1 MSRIIMGCFL
11 LSCPFCMIA
20 QTLSNDSVSRTIALD
35 EVTIVASNVS
45 RVDNHLVIYPN
56 SQQKKSTNS
65 GYGVLKRLMI
75 PGMIIDTRSNRA
87 EAMGM
92 PVSFYIN
99 GQQADSK
106 DIQMLRPKDI
116 EKIEYHDNPTGK
128 YAKDKIAVNFVLK
141 QYKTGGYLQMD
152 GLQTIGYT
160 HGDYNIATTV
170 NRNNTTYS
178 LFAGSDYFN
187 VKDNHNHMAESYALP
202 GQSVE
207 RFSTSDEDY
216 SRHSEY
222 VQFRLQ
228 HQKAG
233 RYVVG
238 KLSFIQKYSS

>member
-1 MSRIIMGCFL
+1 MNKYRPYIDKRKYMSRIIMGCFL

-128 YAKDKIAVNFVLK
+128 YAKDKIAVNFILK

-187 VKDNHNHMAESYALP
+187 VKDNHNHMAESYA
-202 GQSVE
+202 
-207 RFSTSDEDY
+207 
-216 SRHSEY
+216 
-222 VQFRLQ
+222 
-228 HQKAG
+228 
-233 RYVVG
+233 
-238 KLSFIQKYSS
+238 

>member
-1 MSRIIMGCFL
+1 
-11 LSCPFCMIA
+11 MIA
-20 QTLSNDSVSRTIALD
+20 QTLPNDSVSQTIALD

-56 SQQKKSTNS
+56 SQQKKSANS

-75 PGMIIDTRSNRA
+75 PGMIIDTQSNSA

-128 YAKDKIAVNFVLK
+128 YAKDKIAVNFILK

-152 GLQTIGYT
+152 GRQTI
-160 HGDYNIATTV
+160 DIRMATTILLQPSTV
-170 NRNNTTYS
+170 TIRLIPCLLEVITLMSGIIGTACLKLMHYQ
-178 LFAGSDYFN
+178 GS
-187 VKDNHNHMAESYALP
+187 P
-202 GQSVE
+202 SV
-207 RFSTSDEDY
+207 
-216 SRHSEY
+216 
-222 VQFRLQ
+222 V
-228 HQKAG
+228 
-233 RYVVG
+233 
-238 KLSFIQKYSS
+238 

>member
-1 MSRIIMGCFL
+1 MSRIVMGCFL
-11 LSCPFCMIA
+11 LSCPFRMIA

-75 PGMIIDTRSNRA
+75 PGMIIDTQSNST

-116 EKIEYHDNPTGK
+116 EKLSIMTVQPGNMP
-128 YAKDKIAVNFVLK
+128 
-141 QYKTGGYLQMD
+141 KT
-152 GLQTIGYT
+152 
-160 HGDYNIATTV
+160 
-170 NRNNTTYS
+170 R
-178 LFAGSDYFN
+178 
-187 VKDNHNHMAESYALP
+187 
-202 GQSVE
+202 
-207 RFSTSDEDY
+207 
-216 SRHSEY
+216 
-222 VQFRLQ
+222 
-228 HQKAG
+228 
-233 RYVVG
+233 
-238 KLSFIQKYSS
+238 